1 MRGSSFECSF
11 FQHDDIQLSIM
22 IHSGTWLSPNAPT
35 VEVVEQGPCCSG
47 GSSEVFSLPMLHH
60 VLGVEEVNSLVY
72 FTIIYFIQLTVTCL
86 QDGEIRRAEARVR
99 NTNCAC
105 ARHIY
110 MFFQCCT
117 VCRQTVLIA

>member
-47 GSSEVFSLPMLHH
+47 GSSEVFSLPMLHS
-60 VLGVEEVNSLVY
+60 VPTNRVDCM
-72 FTIIYFIQLTVTCL
+72 IYRLLYSFAISMSIDC
-86 QDGEIRRAEARVR
+86 
-99 NTNCAC
+99 
-105 ARHIY
+105 
-110 MFFQCCT
+110 F
-117 VCRQTVLIA
+117 